1 MMSLYRQGRRAEGG
15 GGKGECAEDGAAA
28 DLTADVDL
36 DGLPSDDGELEELVS
51 WSKGLDFDSY
61 TSDWQT
67 CATSAGSEGTLDML
81 NLDVAAMEVLL
92 AEAESVKRSQSTGS
106 AAPST
111 APTAGKDEGLMVGEE
126 AAVAGRAAAA
136 LRSVALDAKQHVR

>member
-1 MMSLYRQGRRAEGG
+1 MSLYRQGRRAEGG
-15 GGKGECAEDGAAA
+15 GGEGEGAEDGAAA

-81 NLDVAAMEVLL
+81 NLDVAAMEV
-92 AEAESVKRSQSTGS
+92 AEPAGPRRHRRRPGRAEQRAQGEEEAEPQSLF
-106 AAPST
+106 P
-111 APTAGKDEGLMVGEE
+111 
-126 AAVAGRAAAA
+126 R
-136 LRSVALDAKQHVR
+136 VRLQ